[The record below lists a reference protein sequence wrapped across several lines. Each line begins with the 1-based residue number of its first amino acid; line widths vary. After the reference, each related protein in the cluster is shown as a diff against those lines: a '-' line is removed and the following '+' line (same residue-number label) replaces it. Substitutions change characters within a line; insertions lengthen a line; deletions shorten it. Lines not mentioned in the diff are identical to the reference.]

1 MYFNIYK
8 QMYFHNYKP
17 CIFTTTSHCV
27 FTTTSQCI
35 FTNTSQHVFTTTSQ
49 CTFTTTSQ
57 CTITTTS
64 QCTFTTTSQ
73 YIFTVIS
80 SPYLNPSLL
89 FNMPFTYA
97 PRQNSSSTN
106 TVLKPHIIP
115 FIKVPKRQALY
126 LAMLAFGKFFETFKL
141 SPKF

>member
-1 MYFNIYK
+1 MFFNIYK

-57 CTITTTS
+57 C
-64 QCTFTTTSQ
+64 
-73 YIFTVIS
+73 IFTVIS

-126 LAMLAFGKFFETFKL
+126 LAMLAFGKFLRL
-141 SPKF
+141 SNCRQNFNL

>member
-35 FTNTSQHVFTTTSQ
+35 FTNTSQHVF
-49 CTFTTTSQ
+49 
-57 CTITTTS
+57 TTTS